1 MKKKHLVAMPDDLTA
16 ARKKVGNVR
25 ATISQLLDDS
35 DIASGKTWKRL
46 NKIYQALDDAEHE
59 LSRAQ
64 DDLEDLL
71 PKLLKKL
78 DKKRG

>member
-1 MKKKHLVAMPDDLTA
+1 MKKKHITALPEDVSA

-35 DIASGKTWKRL
+35 DIAKGKTWKRL
-46 NKIYQALDDAEHE
+46 NKVYKALDEADRE

-64 DDLEDLL
+64 DELDNLL
-71 PKLLKKL
+71 PKLLKNFE
-78 DKKRG
+78 KKH

>member
-1 MKKKHLVAMPDDLTA
+1 MKKKHLTAMPEDLTA
-16 ARKKVGNVR
+16 ARKKIGMVR

-46 NKIYQALDDAEHE
+46 NKIYQALDEAEHG

-64 DDLEDLL
+64 DDLGDLL

-78 DKKRG
+78 DKKND

>member
-1 MKKKHLVAMPDDLTA
+1 MKKKRLTAMLDDLTA
-16 ARKKVGNVR
+16 ARKKVGSVR